1 MADKAK
7 AVGRVIVLVGLAG
20 LSGLAPLPVAA
31 AHVGRER
38 DGLQRRVE
46 AVRAALQAGRLA
58 PGAAG
63 TTLVAEA
70 ANWNNW
76 PKWSKWS
83 NWANQ

>member
-20 LSGLAPLPVAA
+20 VSGLGALPAA
-31 AHVGRER
+31 AHVPSER

-46 AVRAALQAGRLA
+46 AVRAALQAGRVA
-58 PGAAG
+58 PGSAG
-63 TTLVAEA
+63 ATLVAEA